1 MMERAGLAPLS
12 EEEFVADV
20 IYATAEEFFS
30 SLMDIAAPIQN
41 LLATLTG
48 DQKTRAK
55 HGIIEAVN
63 RYGHQGQIVLPIA
76 VRMVAARKP
85 VHS

>member
-1 MMERAGLAPLS
+1 MLLQAGLTNLS

-20 IYATAEEFFS
+20 KFPSGEEYYA

-41 LLATLTG
+41 LFAKLSD
-48 DQKTRAK
+48 DQKVDARD
-55 HGIIEAVN
+55 
-63 RYGHQGQIVLPIA
+63 RIVASANQYRRSNSITLPIA

-85 VHS
+85 L